1 MLIQAAWAFFDFSN
15 KTLVC
20 AVVSNVDCRED
31 FDVENL
37 DEWV

>member
-1 MLIQAAWAFFDFSN
+1 MLIQAAWAIFNLSN

-20 AVVSNVDCRED
+20 AIVSNVDGLED